1 MLDVRMFTVG
11 AIQEN
16 SYLVRASEDA
26 TEAVFVDPGAEAER
40 LLAALDELDCTL
52 AGILLTHTHFDH
64 VGAVAQLAE
73 ATGCEVWVPELE
85 YELLL
90 HIDEIMGAR
99 GGMFAQ
105 FGPFTPY
112 DAEHKVN
119 GGDVVE
125 LAGMTFDVVF
135 APGHSIGHV
144 VYAPREAAVLLA
156 GDVLFR
162 ESIGRTDLPGGD
174 HPRLLQSIAELMDR
188 FDPETTVLPGHM
200 GITTLAHE
208 AKHNPFLR

>member
-16 SYLVRASEDA
+16 SYLVRADEQA
-26 TEAVFVDPGAEAER
+26 TEAVFVDPGAEPER
-40 LLAALDELDCTL
+40 LLAALDELGCTL

-64 VGAVAQLAE
+64 VGAVPALAE
-73 ATGCEVWVPELE
+73 ATGAEVWVPELE
-85 YELLL
+85 YEILLKF
-90 HIDEIMGAR
+90 DEVMAQR

-105 FGPFTPY
+105 LGPFLPY
-112 DAEHKVN
+112 DAEHTVT

-125 LAGMTFDVVF
+125 LGGMTFDVVF
-135 APGHSIGHV
+135 TPGHSIGHV

-174 HPRLLQSIAELMDR
+174 HPRLLQSIAELMER
-188 FDPETTVLPGHM
+188 FEPETTVLPGHM
-200 GITTLAHE
+200 GITTLGHE
-208 AKHNPFLR
+208 AQHNPFLR